1 VHQWDGAFGRRL
13 IGRNLAPCR
22 FDIETDGTVRDDRT
36 GLAMSSP
43 FWRKVELMLCVED
56 RPYPIGRDDNVRAQS
71 NRDLGRFL
79 AKVFGP
85 SAS

>member
-1 VHQWDGAFGRRL
+1 
-13 IGRNLAPCR
+13 
-22 FDIETDGTVRDDRT
+22 
-36 GLAMSSP
+36 
-43 FWRKVELMLCVED
+43 MLCVED

-79 AKVFGP
+79 AKVFGS